1 MWPHRPA
8 GFNEGRAP
16 VNVDELISNYP
27 ILYHSTAAGNA
38 RAIVDHGL
46 WTTAQ
51 IADTAQLDPN
61 QTAAMV
67 AAPRP
72 RAVKLTHPVLG
83 DVQIRDQSPL
93 RPAMLARCLTDL
105 TPAQWFAILNDRAF
119 FWLHPSRLHSLLS
132 GRRNRDAEHEVVAVD
147 TASLVDVHHDRIR
160 LSPINSGAVL
170 YPNAAAR
177 GSHTFT
183 TVSDYPFAERRRT
196 RPVHGAVAELAVIG
210 GVHDV
215 TAHTIKVQRWAPGP
229 VA

>member
-38 RAIVDHGL
+38 RSIVDHGL

-61 QTAAMV
+61 ETAAMV

-105 TPAQWFAILNDRAF
+105 TPAHSVRLPGQGERRSPRSANPAGCKVAIDDGVDLVGP
-119 FWLHPSRLHSLLS
+119 L
-132 GRRNRDAEHEVVAVD
+132 RR
-147 TASLVDVHHDRIR
+147 LVDP
-160 LSPINSGAVL
+160 L
-170 YPNAAAR
+170 
-177 GSHTFT
+177 
-183 TVSDYPFAERRRT
+183 
-196 RPVHGAVAELAVIG
+196 
-210 GVHDV
+210 
-215 TAHTIKVQRWAPGP
+215 
-229 VA
+229 